1 MVKNEIRIK
10 LKKKSVASPK
20 RLEIVTLF
28 RIKDLKNEVLNKSNV
43 TFSGTDDFLFSQA
56 EELLLALWMKNPV
69 LKRSYNNTN
78 VKDVKRYRTQKKSES
93 NLNTTA
99 WLQHQN

>member
-1 MVKNEIRIK
+1 MKLELS

-28 RIKDLKNEVLNKSNV
+28 GIKDLKNKVLNKSNL

-56 EELLLALWMKNPV
+56 EELLLAL
-69 LKRSYNNTN
+69 
-78 VKDVKRYRTQKKSES
+78 
-93 NLNTTA
+93 
-99 WLQHQN
+99 

>member
-1 MVKNEIRIK
+1 MKLELS

-28 RIKDLKNEVLNKSNV
+28 RIKDLKNKVLNESNL

-56 EELLLALWMKNPV
+56 EELLLAL
-69 LKRSYNNTN
+69 
-78 VKDVKRYRTQKKSES
+78 
-93 NLNTTA
+93 
-99 WLQHQN
+99 